1 MADTGTNSRTSEH
14 MPRPAFAYAALLAV
28 AVAFGLHALFIS
40 GPAMRAAARAQ
51 LEQTIAGEDRAFCEK
66 FGMGAGTDGFVA
78 CSRELA
84 IIRQKQTE
92 RENAAAQGIL

>member
-1 MADTGTNSRTSEH
+1 MADTGTNSRISDQIS
-14 MPRPAFAYAALLAV
+14 RRALAYAALLAV
-28 AVAFGLHALFIS
+28 ALTFGLHALFIS
-40 GPAMRAAARAQ
+40 GPAMRAAAREQ

-78 CSRELA
+78 CRRELA
-84 IIRQKQTE
+84 IIRQQQTE